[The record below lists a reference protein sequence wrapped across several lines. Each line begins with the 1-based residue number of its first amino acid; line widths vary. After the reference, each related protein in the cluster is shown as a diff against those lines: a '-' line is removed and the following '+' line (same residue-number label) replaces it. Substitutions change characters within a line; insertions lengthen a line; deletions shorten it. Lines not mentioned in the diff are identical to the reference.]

1 MIRRFV
7 CTLALAAC
15 TVAPLTSNAMSI
27 FGHSDNNNAVSTTA
41 AKGKTVKL
49 TLKNR
54 TASAMTLTVD
64 DKPVTIA
71 ANGEYELR
79 TTEGTDIYD
88 ADHNVKLHVTR
99 EMSGNAISFR

>member
-1 MIRRFV
+1 MIRRIA
-7 CTLALAAC
+7 CTLALTAC
-15 TVAPLTSNAMSI
+15 TLAPLASNASI
-27 FGHSDNNNAVSTTA
+27 FHHSDNAPVAASTLP
-41 AKGKTVKL
+41 KGKTVKL

-54 TASAMTLTVD
+54 TASAMTLTIND
-64 DKPVTIA
+64 QPVTIA

-99 EMSGNAISFR
+99 ELSGNAVSFR

>member
-1 MIRRFV
+1 MIRRIV
-7 CTLALAAC
+7 CTLALTAC
-15 TVAPLTSNAMSI
+15 TIAPLASNAASL
-27 FGHSDNNNAVSTTA
+27 FGRSGNTA
-41 AKGKTVKL
+41 ASTDMPKGKSVKVI
-49 TLKNR
+49 LKNR
-54 TASAMTLTVD
+54 TASAMTLTVN

-99 EMSGNAISFR
+99 EMSGNAVSFR